1 MPVPTAYTE
10 QQLAVLMRHLL
21 GGTADDA
28 LGWVEGTSDAG
39 DYAEPVVDALLL
51 YGVTTIA
58 AATDVG
64 RLRAAAR
71 VAVWRAAM
79 QALADRHQYSL
90 ENDQIAIQQHYD
102 HAEKQAALAE
112 ADAMA
117 YGLTGGATVTR
128 TTLRATQD
136 PYAYIPENE
145 WAAGV

>member
-10 QQLAVLMRHLL
+10 QQLAVLMHALL

-51 YGVTTIA
+51 YGVPTIA
-58 AATDVG
+58 AATDIG
-64 RLRAAAR
+64 KLRAAAR

-79 QALADRHQYSL
+79 QALADRHQYSI
-90 ENDQIAIQQHYD
+90 ETDQIAIQQHYD

-117 YGLTGGATVTR
+117 YGLIGAATVRGTR
-128 TTLRATQD
+128 LRSVED

-145 WAAGV
+145 WAGV